1 MDEEKLIAILFGL
14 PEVVGPEKG
23 TLMPKKHKKH
33 TVTRIESGL
42 VTYLKLRI

>member
-14 PEVVGPEKG
+14 PEVVGQEKG
-23 TLMPKKHKKH
+23 TLMPKKH
-33 TVTRIESGL
+33 TVTRIDSGL